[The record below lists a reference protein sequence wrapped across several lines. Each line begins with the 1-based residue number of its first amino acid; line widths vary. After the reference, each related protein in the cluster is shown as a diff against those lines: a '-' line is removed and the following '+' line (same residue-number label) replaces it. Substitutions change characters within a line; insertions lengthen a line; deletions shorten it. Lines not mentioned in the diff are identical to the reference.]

1 MGAAC
6 SVEITMEITNVL
18 WIDPEIDN
26 EEFRQYEQ
34 ELETNKTLK
43 VKLFSNVDEAI
54 EFMKEI
60 KFQETKVIVNG
71 GLYADF
77 VSSFKANAHRM
88 YFAPKIIVFTSNK
101 ENFIENNKEYQNNE
115 DMFYKFG
122 KVANTFK
129 KIKKF
134 LKSERDNLMEFENK
148 PKKEEEEEEDFET
161 NDLIVEYIDTKEK
174 VMLTLFFKAIIDPP
188 DGENNKK
195 FYNFLFKTYSNEN
208 DELKSLLYTIAPM
221 TDIPNE
227 ILSKY
232 YIRIF
237 NVSNNFY
244 KDVLKNLSLNKSKGL
259 MPFIKTLYDGIK
271 LSGVP
276 LVTEKALY
284 KGVNLSD
291 ELIKKIKI
299 NFKKKVKHLP
309 SSIMFTKSFMTFNK
323 DRISAEN
330 NLAKLKRE
338 KNFTKVMLTI
348 DKRDDAGYQFST
360 YSDIESLSYY
370 PNQKEALL
378 FPFSVWEV
386 CSIKEVAFNREVGYE
401 IKLQFLK
408 RFKKFIETDKTI
420 IETEIALPESEFKNQ
435 ICEFGLINK
444 ETADKITTKEL
455 YEQYKKYDEVIKNKE
470 EEII

>member
-1 MGAAC
+1 
-6 SVEITMEITNVL
+6 
-18 WIDPEIDN
+18 
-26 EEFRQYEQ
+26 
-34 ELETNKTLK
+34 
-43 VKLFSNVDEAI
+43 
-54 EFMKEI
+54 
-60 KFQETKVIVNG
+60 
-71 GLYADF
+71 
-77 VSSFKANAHRM
+77 M

-115 DMFYKFG
+115 NMLYKFG
-122 KVANTFK
+122 KVADTFK

-134 LKSERDNLMEFENK
+134 LKSVRDNLMEFENK
-148 PKKEEEEEEDFET
+148 PKKEEEEEDFET

-174 VMLTLFFKAIIDPP
+174 VMLPLFFKAIIDPP

-208 DELKSLLYTIAPM
+208 DELKSLLYIIAPM

-259 MPFIKTLYDGIK
+259 IPFIKTLYNGIK

-299 NFKKKVKHLP
+299 NFKKK
-309 SSIMFTKSFMTFNK
+309 
-323 DRISAEN
+323 
-330 NLAKLKRE
+330 
-338 KNFTKVMLTI
+338 
-348 DKRDDAGYQFST
+348 
-360 YSDIESLSYY
+360 
-370 PNQKEALL
+370 
-378 FPFSVWEV
+378 
-386 CSIKEVAFNREVGYE
+386 
-401 IKLQFLK
+401 
-408 RFKKFIETDKTI
+408 
-420 IETEIALPESEFKNQ
+420 
-435 ICEFGLINK
+435 
-444 ETADKITTKEL
+444 
-455 YEQYKKYDEVIKNKE
+455 
-470 EEII
+470 